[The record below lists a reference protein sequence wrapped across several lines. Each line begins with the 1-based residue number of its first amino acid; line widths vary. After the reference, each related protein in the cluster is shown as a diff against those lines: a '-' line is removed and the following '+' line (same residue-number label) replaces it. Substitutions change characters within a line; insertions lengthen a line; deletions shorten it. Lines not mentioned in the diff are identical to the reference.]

1 MRDRTHR
8 SRGPRIPGSSLRAGL
23 PSCSTR
29 FHVNLSRWYAAQRM
43 RGVLLSFLAL
53 VSCVAPDPNLEGRRC
68 PCLED
73 WVCIADRCVRGV
85 DATPPDGSFDS
96 SVDAGVD
103 ADAMDADVPDAMR
116 DARLEDAPSEAGDA
130 APVDASIPTG
140 CGEYE
145 GVIVC
150 DGFESFHTDDGL
162 WRRDER
168 GANTLEST
176 LQASRGE
183 RSVRVRVVEPTSS
196 AVLIAT
202 FFPPR
207 DEGAL
212 WLRFDARLVSEASP
226 LALVFLTEGVGDGDG
241 LAIELRG
248 DGTMGV
254 VSSVDGTSLD
264 GPPLSSD
271 TWACFELHVEIG
283 EVGSLALYRNGAL
296 VAQETAIRTLPGEG
310 FGYSRLNFG
319 AASVPVDTESVEW
332 LFDEVVLSDT
342 RNPCSD

>member
-1 MRDRTHR
+1 
-8 SRGPRIPGSSLRAGL
+8 
-23 PSCSTR
+23 
-29 FHVNLSRWYAAQRM
+29 M

-53 VSCVAPDPNLEGRRC
+53 VACVAPDPNLEGRRC
-68 PCLED
+68 PCLGD

-85 DATPPDGSFDS
+85 DATLPDGSFDS

-103 ADAMDADVPDAMR
+103 ADPMDTDVPDAVR

-130 APVDASIPTG
+130 APVDASIPPE
-140 CGEYE
+140 CDDYD

-168 GANTLEST
+168 GANTLESA
-176 LQASRGE
+176 LLPSRGE
-183 RSVRVRVVEPTSS
+183 RSLRVRVVEPTSA

-207 DEGAL
+207 DEGSL
-212 WLRFDARLVSEASP
+212 WLRFDARLVSEPRAVA
-226 LALVFLTEGVGDGDG
+226 LAFLTEGVAPGDG

-248 DGTMGV
+248 DGTIEV
-254 VSSVDGTSLD
+254 ASSVDGTSFD
-264 GPPLSSD
+264 GPMLTSD
-271 TWACFELHVEIG
+271 GWTCFELHVEIG

-296 VAQETAIRTLPGEG
+296 VAEETAIRTLPGAG
-310 FGYSRLNFG
+310 FGYSRLSLG
-319 AASVPVDTESVEW
+319 AASVPVDTEAVEL

-342 RNPCSD
+342 RNPCSG